1 MRILNMIK
9 LFNLGSI
16 LTIILI
22 STTALTA
29 TPPLPLL
36 ADTIMSP
43 RSAGTMNAYGQTGSM
58 ATLKYRTQ
66 YAVSIVPDPEHLF
79 LSFAQIR

>member
-22 STTALTA
+22 STTALTGGA
-29 TPPLPLL
+29 LPLL

-58 ATLKYRTQ
+58 ATLQNIGAQ
-66 YAVSIVPDPEHLF
+66 YAVSMI
-79 LSFAQIR
+79 